1 MVDLN
6 NIFRGFCA
14 TKKRM
19 FFSLSLGISKSMR
32 FVCVFGVVVSGDV
45 VLLGCFSS
53 DLDLER
59 GNFGSI
65 FSGCLFS
72 FFIQCQCIASEGNGS
87 CVPSTVRNC

>member
-1 MVDLN
+1 M
-6 NIFRGFCA
+6 
-14 TKKRM
+14 
-19 FFSLSLGISKSMR
+19 
-32 FVCVFGVVVSGDV
+32 FGVVVSGDV

-72 FFIQCQCIASEGNGS
+72 FSFNANVSLAKETVHACQVRLGIANQILDIISADIYRII
-87 CVPSTVRNC
+87 PIDM